1 MAEAI
6 VEVVLQWGQAIVRR
20 AVVGSGIVQS
30 TVSLDA
36 VISGLHVFKAF
47 SIMYVVREVCMFRM
61 YSLVIIVN
69 SSKRGLSGYHHL
81 LIIACQTNNNIG

>member
-47 SIMYVVREVCMFRM
+47 SIM
-61 YSLVIIVN
+61 
-69 SSKRGLSGYHHL
+69 
-81 LIIACQTNNNIG
+81 

>member
-6 VEVVLQWGQAIVRR
+6 VEVVLQWGQVRVRR

-36 VISGLHVFKAF
+36 VISGLHVFKA
-47 SIMYVVREVCMFRM
+47 
-61 YSLVIIVN
+61 YSFM
-69 SSKRGLSGYHHL
+69 
-81 LIIACQTNNNIG
+81 

>member
-6 VEVVLQWGQAIVRR
+6 VEVVLQWGQARVRR

-36 VISGLHVFKAF
+36 VISGLHVFKAS
-47 SIMYVVREVCMFRM
+47 SITYSESYV
-61 YSLVIIVN
+61 
-69 SSKRGLSGYHHL
+69 
-81 LIIACQTNNNIG
+81 